1 MGANP
6 ENEEVSSAL
15 IRWKDTMAHDPIERS
30 PENVETIIVAASP
43 AA

>member
-15 IRWKDTMAHDPIERS
+15 KRWMDTMAHDPIEHS
-30 PENVETIIVAASP
+30 PEKV
-43 AA
+43 